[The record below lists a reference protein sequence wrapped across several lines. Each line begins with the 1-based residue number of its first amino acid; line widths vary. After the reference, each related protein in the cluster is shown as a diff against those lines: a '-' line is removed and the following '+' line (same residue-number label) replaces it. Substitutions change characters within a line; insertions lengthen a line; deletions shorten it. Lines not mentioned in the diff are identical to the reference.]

1 MAVLRDK
8 SPGFAVVLAA
18 AIKEAIVARSL
29 RILRVLAVTFLT
41 SALPIQALAQS
52 PVKRYV
58 RYSQG
63 NITAYGVLDGET
75 IRELKGDLFAK
86 PIETGR
92 VVKLSDVRLLAP
104 CEPSKVI
111 AVGLN
116 YKSHLGERPAA
127 AYPGLFAKLPTSIVG
142 PEAAIVAPE
151 DALDLHFEG
160 ELVVVISKRAKNVSA
175 ADAAQYVFGV
185 TAGND
190 VSERAWQK
198 NDLQWFRAKASD
210 TFGPLGP
217 AIVTGLNYGD
227 LLLQTRVNGVVLQS
241 QRTKDLIF
249 DVPAIISYVSR
260 FVTLEPGDVIYTGTP
275 GSTRAMKPGDIV
287 EVEIEGIGVLRNKVE
302 RGK

>member
-1 MAVLRDK
+1 VIKVGVCGGAAAAVKEAVVTRSGRILHVLVVAVL
-8 SPGFAVVLAA
+8 A
-18 AIKEAIVARSL
+18 
-29 RILRVLAVTFLT
+29 TFLQ
-41 SALPIQALAQS
+41 IQALAQP

-63 NITAYGVLDGET
+63 STVSYGVLDGDS
-75 IRELKGDLFAK
+75 IRELKGDLFAQ
-86 PIETGR
+86 PVETGR
-92 VVKLSDVRLLAP
+92 VVKLAAVRLLAP
-104 CEPSKVI
+104 CQPSKVI

-142 PEAAIVAPE
+142 PDAAIVAPE

-160 ELVVVISKRAKNVSA
+160 ELVVVIGKRAKNVSA
-175 ADAAQYVFGV
+175 ADAPQYVFGV

-210 TFGPLGP
+210 TFGPMGP

-275 GSTRAMKPGDIV
+275 GSTKAMKPGDIV